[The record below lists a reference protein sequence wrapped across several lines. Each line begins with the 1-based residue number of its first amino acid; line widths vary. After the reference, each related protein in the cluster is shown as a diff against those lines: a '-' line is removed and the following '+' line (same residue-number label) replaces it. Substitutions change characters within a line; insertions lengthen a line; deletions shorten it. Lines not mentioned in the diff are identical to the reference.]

1 MPKKLLIVAGI
12 VACCIVVILLM
23 TFFMSP
29 INSFIDIAKNDTN
42 LSNATISGNFTA
54 YNYALDWSRLAIY
67 FIPVL
72 VSAIAIFVTLRAP
85 ESR

>member
-1 MPKKLLIVAGI
+1 MAKKLFIVAGI
-12 VACCIVVILLM
+12 VVCTIVVILLM

-29 INSFIDIAKNDTN
+29 INSFIDIAKNDTT
-42 LSNATISGNFTA
+42 LSGPAAGNFTA

-72 VSAIAIFVTLRAP
+72 VSGIAIFVTLRAP
-85 ESR
+85 EGR